1 MTHYSQLITHRSS
14 LLAYGSCF
22 LLTLILFSFT
32 GCFRDIILNP
42 ESVEKHS
49 NRNIVVT
56 TKEGNKIKFKNG
68 EFQIITDTLGIQ
80 TLTGKG
86 KIYNT
91 NNSSFI
97 KSFEGSI
104 SLNEIKTISAC
115 CDTTPW
121 LYVTI
126 AGLSVAVVSLAYM
139 ALQLQGRGFG
149 G

>member
-1 MTHYSQLITHRSS
+1 MTHYSQLRTYRSS

-42 ESVEKHS
+42 ESVGKHS

-56 TKEGNKIKFKNG
+56 TKEGNKIKFESG
-68 EFQIITDTLGIQ
+68 EYQIVTDTLGSQI
-80 TLTGKG
+80 LKGKG
-86 KIYNT
+86 KTIDEAGL
-91 NNSSFI
+91 FF
-97 KSFEGSI
+97 KPFEGSL
-104 SLNEIKTISAC
+104 SLSEIETISAC
-115 CDTTPW
+115 CESTPW

-126 AGLSVAVVSLAYM
+126 IGVSFTVGYIAVM
-139 ALQLQGRGFG
+139 AILFQGRGFG

>member
-1 MTHYSQLITHRSS
+1 M
-14 LLAYGSCF
+14 
-22 LLTLILFSFT
+22 LTLILFSFT

-42 ESVEKHS
+42 ESIEKHTDK
-49 NRNIVVT
+49 NIVVT
-56 TKEGNKIKFKNG
+56 TKEGNKINFKKG
-68 EFQIITDTLGIQ
+68 EFQIITDTLGNR

-104 SLNEIKTISAC
+104 SLNEIKTISTC
-115 CDTTPW
+115 CETTPW
-121 LYVTI
+121 LYAIIGVSSVGI
-126 AGLSVAVVSLAYM
+126 AYLAFVLI
-139 ALQLQGRGFG
+139 ALQGRGFG